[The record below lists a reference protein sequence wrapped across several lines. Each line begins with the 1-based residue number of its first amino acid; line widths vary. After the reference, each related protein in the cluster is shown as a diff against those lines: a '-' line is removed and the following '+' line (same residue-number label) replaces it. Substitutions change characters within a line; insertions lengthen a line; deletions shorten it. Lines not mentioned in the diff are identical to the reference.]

1 LYGVVGSECDLYVG
15 FLKRLV
21 MKLVSLPMYVKVAP
35 LGVGVCVRVLD
46 ACFLLVL
53 GGGRGVRGWIGKP
66 LLCRMF
72 WMVVV
77 SAL

>member
-1 LYGVVGSECDLYVG
+1 MELLVLKAIFMLV

-21 MKLVSLPMYVKVAP
+21 MKLVSLPMYVKVAHF
-35 LGVGVCVRVLD
+35 GVGVCVRVFD
-46 ACFLLVL
+46 ICFLLVL
-53 GGGRGVRGWIGKP
+53 GGGCGVGGWIGKP

-72 WMVVV
+72 WMVVI

>member
-1 LYGVVGSECDLYVG
+1 MELLVLKAIFMLV

-21 MKLVSLPMYVKVAP
+21 MKLVSLLMYVKVAHF
-35 LGVGVCVRVLD
+35 GAGVCVRVFGI
-46 ACFLLVL
+46 CFLLVS
-53 GGGRGVRGWIGKP
+53 GGGCGVGGWIGKL

-72 WMVVV
+72 WMVLT